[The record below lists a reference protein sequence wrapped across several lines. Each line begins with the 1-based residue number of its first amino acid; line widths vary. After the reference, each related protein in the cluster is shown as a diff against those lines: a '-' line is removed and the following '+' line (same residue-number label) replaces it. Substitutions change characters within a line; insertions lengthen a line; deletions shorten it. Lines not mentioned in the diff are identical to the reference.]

1 MNSMGG
7 GTGMAQ
13 SLIGQLSGRGGSM
26 GSSGSS
32 RQRPG
37 NLPGDRIPKGYET
50 GQLQQYTPEQL
61 QLFQQLFSN
70 VGPDSFLS
78 KLGQGDEETYNQM
91 EAPALRQFNELQ
103 GNLASRFSGMGMGA
117 RKSSGFQ
124 NSANQAASN
133 FAQELQAKRS
143 DYSRQALR
151 DLHSMSQDLLGNR
164 PYERDLFEKPQK
176 NNSSGWGGLIGAGLG
191 GIGGFLA
198 GGPSGALAG
207 SKLGHGIGSA
217 F

>member
-7 GTGMAQ
+7 SKGFQGMLGEAT
-13 SLIGQLSGRGGSM
+13 SRLKGQRGG
-26 GSSGSS
+26 GS
-32 RQRPG
+32 
-37 NLPGDRIPKGYET
+37 GDRIPKGYEA

-61 QLFQQLFSN
+61 DLFKQLFSN
-70 VGPDSFLS
+70 AGPDSFLS
-78 KLGQGDEETYNQM
+78 QLSQGEEGAYDQM
-91 EAPALRQFNELQ
+91 EAPALRQFNALQ

-133 FAQELQAKRS
+133 FAQDLQSKRQ

-151 DLHSMSQDLLGNR
+151 DLHAMSQDLLGNR

-176 NNSSGWGGLIGAGLG
+176 NNSSGWGGLIGAGVG
-191 GIGGFLA
+191 GLGGFLA

-207 SKLGHGIGSA
+207 SQLGYGIGSG